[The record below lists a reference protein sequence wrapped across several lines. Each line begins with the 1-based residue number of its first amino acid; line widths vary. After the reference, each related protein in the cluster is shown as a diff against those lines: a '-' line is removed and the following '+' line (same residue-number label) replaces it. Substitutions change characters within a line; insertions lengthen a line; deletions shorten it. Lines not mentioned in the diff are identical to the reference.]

1 MVEAQGTGDL
11 DAAAKAAVVCAQKHL
26 PKPIWAVVASRSG
39 TDGEALAKSVA
50 GVDGVEKV
58 VLAEA
63 EGGKWCAN
71 TGERERERERERK
84 EIRLTLP
91 RRPQQACLLSLWR
104 RPCARSWA
112 SRNRPTW

>member
-1 MVEAQGTGDL
+1 MGTLCVVEAQGTGDL

-71 TGERERERERERK
+71 TGERERGRK
-84 EIRLTLP
+84 RG
-91 RRPQQACLLSLWR
+91 
-104 RPCARSWA
+104 
-112 SRNRPTW
+112 